1 MTGSDELTLDLIA
14 SRGFITEAQA
24 EQVRNA
30 VDEHGASV
38 PEALDSLG
46 FISEEQVLMI
56 LASEY
61 GMDTFDLQ
69 DFRIPPE
76 AIKLVPAPVARQY
89 RVVPVMNN
97 DGTIIVAMSDPTDLE
112 TLDALRYILKSDV
125 EGVVAPRKQITAAL
139 DHHYGTVEQSVE
151 NFLGDLTEGAVEI
164 SEVTHTDDL
173 FADNTAETEED
184 APIIRLVSLI
194 ILEAFRKRASDIHLE
209 PLEKRFR
216 IRYRIDGVLQEVDNP
231 PKYLQNNIISRLK
244 IMSKM
249 DISEH
254 RVPQDGRI
262 QITAM
267 GRDLDLRVSDIPTT
281 HGESIVMRIL
291 DKTSVQISI
300 AELGFFADDQ
310 ETIEKIIA
318 MPDGLFL
325 VTGPTGS
332 GKTTSLYAFLNQLNQ
347 PTKKIIT
354 VEDPVEYELGGV
366 NQVGVNNAAG
376 MTFANAL
383 RAMLRQAPNI
393 IMVGEIRDAETGNI
407 AINAALTGHLV
418 FSTLHTNDAPSA
430 IARLVDM
437 GVKKF
442 LVASA
447 VKAIMAQRL
456 LRRVCRNCRFE
467 IEPRA
472 ADLKSLGLPANYF
485 KDVKIFVGKGCPDC
499 NKGYRGR
506 LGIYELFLI
515 DEGVQELIYQGVSAG
530 VVRRYA
536 REHGMRTLREDGLR
550 KVAAGISTLEEVVR
564 VTASDEV
571 DVVQD

>member
-1 MTGSDELTLDLIA
+1 MTGSDELTLDLIT
-14 SRGFITEAQA
+14 SRGFITETQS
-24 EQVRNA
+24 EQVSA
-30 VDEHGASV
+30 TVDEKELSV

-46 FISEEQVLMI
+46 FMSEDQVLMI

-61 GMDTFDLQ
+61 GMDTFDLS
-69 DFRIPPE
+69 DYHIP
-76 AIKLVPAPVARQY
+76 ADAVKLVPPSIARQY
-89 RVVPVMNN
+89 KVVPVMQN

-112 TLDALRYILKSDV
+112 TLDSLRYILKSDV
-125 EGVVAPRKQITAAL
+125 EGVVAPKSQIMSAI
-139 DHHYGTVEQSVE
+139 DHHYGTVEESVE
-151 NFLGDLTEGAVEI
+151 TFLEDLTEGAVEI
-164 SEVTHTDDL
+164 SEVTHTDDI
-173 FADNTAETEED
+173 FADDTAETEED

-244 IMSKM
+244 IMSRM
-249 DISEH
+249 DIAEH

-262 QITAM
+262 QINAM

-300 AELGFFADDQ
+300 SELGFFADDQ
-310 ETIEKIIA
+310 QTIENIIA

-347 PTKKIIT
+347 PTTKIIT

-393 IMVGEIRDAETGNI
+393 IMVGEIRDQETGTI

-430 IARLVDM
+430 VARLVDM
-437 GVKKF
+437 GIKKF

-447 VKAIMAQRL
+447 IRAIMAQRL
-456 LRRVCRNCRFE
+456 LRRVCRNCMAPV
-467 IEPRA
+467 EPST
-472 ADLKSLGLPANYF
+472 DQLKSLGLPSDYF
-485 KDVKIFVGKGCPDC
+485 HDNEIFMGKGCPDC
-499 NKGYRGR
+499 NQGYRGR
-506 LGIYELFLI
+506 IGIYEIFMI
-515 DEGVQELIYQGVSAG
+515 DEGVQNLIYSGVAAG
-530 VVRRYA
+530 IIRKYA

-564 VTASDEV
+564 VTAADET
-571 DVVQD
+571 DQLEE